1 METTNGYAFLTV
13 DEQGLIRTW
22 NDSAANLFE
31 YDEATALGMP
41 VRDLNPTAERAAG
54 RPDRLLQQARHAGEA
69 SDDGWCVR
77 ADGSEFY
84 ADVRYAALR
93 DDNSDF
99 EGYAL
104 IVRDMTKQRRQQRRT
119 ERFVEESEDVVS
131 IVDPDGTISYVSGSA
146 QRVFDHEPD
155 DLVGENFFDYLHPSG
170 RERAMTAFFGCVEDS
185 RSATT
190 ECRFRSPDGD
200 WFNVEAQYRNML
212 DDDAIEGMLVY
223 VRDVTERTER
233 TRRFESIFNQTFQ
246 FTGLLEP
253 DGTVVEVNDAALDF
267 GGFDRSDVVGT
278 PFFEA
283 RWWTHSEP
291 VYDAVRD
298 AIERAA
304 GGEFV
309 RYETEVRGGGGLA
322 TIDFSVK
329 PVTDEDDDV
338 SLLVVEGRDIT
349 ARQQHRRHL
358 DVMQRV
364 LRHNMRNDLGK
375 VRGWTELMNEE
386 SDPEQ
391 RAEQFARVESILD
404 EWHSMTEK
412 MKEVKRVLQPDNGER
427 ATTAAGALVED
438 IASRTRE
445 EHDTATVLTDGTD
458 NESAQVPTT
467 LRQAVD
473 ELVSNAVAVEA
484 TATVEI
490 AVDSGDDW
498 VDVSVTDDGPGLPA
512 MEAEVLE
519 TGEEGPLNHGKGL
532 GLWMLRMIVTQ
543 AGGNVSVELT
553 TDGTT
558 VRLRLSTVLPQ

>member
-1 METTNGYAFLTV
+1 M
-13 DEQGLIRTW
+13 
-22 NDSAANLFE
+22 
-31 YDEATALGMP
+31 
-41 VRDLNPTAERAAG
+41 
-54 RPDRLLQQARHAGEA
+54 
-69 SDDGWCVR
+69 
-77 ADGSEFY
+77 
-84 ADVRYAALR
+84 
-93 DDNSDF
+93 
-99 EGYAL
+99 
-104 IVRDMTKQRRQQRRT
+104 
-119 ERFVEESEDVVS
+119 
-131 IVDPDGTISYVSGSA
+131 
-146 QRVFDHEPD
+146 
-155 DLVGENFFDYLHPSG
+155 
-170 RERAMTAFFGCVEDS
+170 
-185 RSATT
+185 T

-223 VRDVTERTER
+223 VRDVTEQAER

-267 GGFDRSDVVGT
+267 GEFDRSDVVGT

-283 RWWTHSEP
+283 RWWTHSES

-309 RYETEVRGGGGLA
+309 RYETEVRGDGGLA

-329 PVTDEDDDV
+329 PVTDEDNDV

-358 DVMQRV
+358 DVTQRV

-427 ATTAAGALVED
+427 ATTAAGVLVED

-445 EHDTATVLTDGTD
+445 EHDAATVLTDGTD

-532 GLWMLRMIVTQ
+532 GLWIVRMIVTQ
-543 AGGNVSVELT
+543 AGGNVSVEST

-558 VRLRLSTVLPQ
+558 VRLRLPTVLPQ